1 MKAAVLHAPHDL
13 RIEDIPTPQPG
24 DNQVRIAV
32 QTVGICGGDLH
43 FYTGSHPYANYPR
56 VHGHELAGRIDA
68 VGKNVT
74 LPPGTRVVLE
84 PLLPCG
90 YCYPCSIGRYNC
102 CDHLRV
108 VGAHVDGAFAEY
120 VVADANYVHPVPD
133 AIPNDHAAT
142 VEPYTIAAHG
152 IDRAGVQPGEQV
164 LVVGCGAIGLCLV
177 DLLVSKKAIVTAAD
191 LSPYRLELARRMGA
205 ARIVNTAE
213 TDLVETIQSSTN
225 GGMPVVFEATGVR
238 AVMEMTERLVASAG
252 RIVII
257 GLTNDPVTFTGINFT
272 KREMSVLGSRNSA
285 GNFPPVINAM
295 AEGKLHPDVLITHR
309 FPFEHITEAF
319 KTAAADNSTTG
330 KIIIAM
336 A

>member
-13 RIEDIPTPQPG
+13 RLEDIPTPQPG
-24 DNQVRIAV
+24 ANQVRIAV

-43 FYTGSHPYANYPR
+43 FYTGNHPYANYPR
-56 VHGHELAGRIDA
+56 VHGHELAGRIDQLGA
-68 VGKNVT
+68 NAH
-74 LPPGTRVVLE
+74 LPLGARVVLE

-90 YCYPCSIGRYNC
+90 QCYPCSIGRYNC
-102 CDHLRV
+102 CDNLRV
-108 VGAHVDGAFAEY
+108 VGAHVDGAFAQY

-133 AIPNDHAAT
+133 AISDDYAAT

-152 IDRAGVQPGEQV
+152 IDRAGVRPGEQV

-177 DLLVSKKAIVTAAD
+177 DLLVSKGAVVTAAD

-205 ARIVNTAE
+205 DRLVNTAE
-213 TDLVETIQSSTN
+213 SDLVDTIQASTN

-309 FPFEHITEAF
+309 FPFEQITEAF
-319 KTAAADNSTTG
+319 KTAAADNSKVG
-330 KIIIAM
+330 KIIIAL